1 MSTSIQTN
9 PIEGFKIYGMQMVN
23 YTVNG
28 SSGKDFDAAV
38 SFAAFNNATT
48 IEKETSAYSSVLKAR
63 QKKLQDLGEGLAQL
77 SYIAGLLPT
86 DEPESDDRVKGNF
99 WGLKNL
105 LAQYGIDLYI
115 QHEEASHFLWW
126 EIEEAYDY
134 VTRRTVENTKTN
146 TQYEIDKEDND
157 MQQDVVT
164 LQGLVSKRDQSF
176 ATAAKV
182 VRKFNATGDTII
194 RSIGQ

>member
-1 MSTSIQTN
+1 MSTSIQIN

-28 SSGKDFDAAV
+28 ASGKDFDAAV
-38 SFAAFNNATT
+38 SFAAFNNATI
-48 IEKETSAYSSVLKAR
+48 IEKETAAYSDVLKAR
-63 QKKLQDLGEGLAQL
+63 QKKLQDLGEGLARL

-86 DEPESDDRVKGNF
+86 KDQESDDRVRGNF

-105 LAQYGIDLYI
+105 LAQYGIDLNI

-134 VTRRTVENTKTN
+134 VTRRTVENTKMN

-157 MQQDVVT
+157 MQQDLVT

-182 VRKFNATGDTII
+182 VRKFNSTADTII